1 MTLPGN
7 SRCADCLSK
16 SPVWASSKLG
26 IFICINCSGI
36 HRGLGTHISFVRSVK
51 LDQWTDDEA
60 KMVEIIGNEKSNQY
74 WEARLP
80 SDYQRPASEDLA
92 SLEKFIRQKYI
103 MRKWA
108 DPSVLS
114 PNELIENPNAKV
126 PEKNPSPAFVEPTP
140 TPPAKQDIVLE
151 SNASTD
157 FIFKP
162 FPQVSEPSGFSVDI
176 KKYGGVFME
185 GVKKAFNT
193 ILAIGEEK
201 TEDKTQN
208 QITVQPKK
216 TTEKKTTI
224 TNVPKQPASIFD
236 NPDIM
241 VFENEEH
248 NNSIDPPKGNDV
260 FLFESQNPSPS
271 PQIQPPKPEKPPRK
285 DPISKQP
292 VSIFDNPDIM
302 VFENEE
308 QNNSIDPPKGNDVF
322 LFESQNPSPSP
333 QIQPPKPEKPPR
345 KDPISKQ
352 PVSIFDN
359 PDIMVFDNGT
369 SPKNLNSPS
378 DIISIQDTV
387 IDFSA
392 PTKKPPVP
400 HPKKGTHFFHTDN
413 HITEAPKNDDLFD
426 FSQPAHHNPIMNKSP
441 SLGKDSPKDDPVLE
455 DLLNIKV
462 PVKSPSSPHFA
473 PKNSKF

>member
-302 VFENEE
+302 VF
-308 QNNSIDPPKGNDVF
+308 
-322 LFESQNPSPSP
+322 
-333 QIQPPKPEKPPR
+333 
-345 KDPISKQ
+345 
-352 PVSIFDN
+352 
-359 PDIMVFDNGT
+359 DNGT